1 MLEVKVKLGDYLRE
15 KKGDVGATIPTV
27 KHEGDAGL
35 DFYSAYDYILKPFS
49 FQIIKTGISVEFPE
63 GFVGLLKPKSSNDH
77 LVGAG
82 VVDQTYRGEI
92 LFKLFNPLSYDRVI
106 RAGDPVGQMIF
117 VRNESPKVI
126 LTEESLSDTERGS
139 EGGIVTQWK
148 NRIEREGDVWIQGK
162 LSGI

>member
-1 MLEVKVKLGDYLRE
+1 MLEVKVKLSGRFE
-15 KKGDVGATIPTV
+15 QEGWEGGAFIPSL
-27 KHEGDAGL
+27 KHIGDAGM
-35 DFYSAYDYILKPFS
+35 DFYSCYNYVIKPQS
-49 FQIIKTGISVEFPE
+49 FQIVKTGVHVEFPE

-92 LFKLFNPLSYDRVI
+92 MFKIFNPLDYDRVI
-106 RAGDPVGQMIF
+106 RMGDPIGQMIF
-117 VRNESPKVI
+117 VKNESPLI
-126 LTEESLSDTERGS
+126 LLVKELSNTERG
-139 EGGIVTQWK
+139 EDGGIVRQWK